1 MSTDGLEMKRSYP
14 MRETKKENAESSTGK
29 ATSVID
35 YIVQR
40 LADEG
45 ITDCFGVPGD
55 YAFPVCDA
63 VDRNPKIRWVGCSN
77 ELNASYAADGYA
89 RVRGAAMLSTTYAV
103 GELSAINGVM
113 GAKAERSLV
122 YHVVGMPSYQNQRL
136 HKIMH
141 HTFGD
146 GVFGNFVNISAQAA
160 CCHAVID
167 PDNCMIEME
176 RVIAEARRNNQP
188 AYIVVPA
195 DYARAPV
202 TPTEVSP
209 VTLKSDE
216 ASLKK
221 AVAAIAERVR
231 GAKSIVAFP
240 AFTVARLRL
249 QKEARQAIEALGC
262 PFATT
267 TMEKCIIDESHP
279 QFAGLYAGALSA
291 EKTRKI
297 VEDAELVLDLGGISL
312 NDETTA
318 GFSGRLDP
326 ARFVSIGLN
335 DVRIGE
341 QVFGNVRLPD
351 VLAALAK
358 LKSPAPPY
366 RRTPEQAQPVNG
378 KPSDKITMDPLYPRY
393 AAFIRP
399 GDTIV
404 LETGSSSLG
413 LPPMTLPDDVQV
425 HIQMLWGSIG
435 WATGAA
441 FGIAL
446 ADPNRRTILIT
457 GEGSHQLTANEIG
470 NMGRY
475 GANPIILVLN
485 NDGYMVERALEP
497 NPDWSYNDLAKW
509 RYADLP
515 RALGCADWVT
525 ARVETLGELDAAM
538 KAARES
544 RSGAYIEV
552 IGGRMDMPKAL
563 AFAHTRIKELY
574 GDAAV

>member
-1 MSTDGLEMKRSYP
+1 
-14 MRETKKENAESSTGK
+14 
-29 ATSVID
+29 
-35 YIVQR
+35 
-40 LADEG
+40 
-45 ITDCFGVPGD
+45 
-55 YAFPVCDA
+55 
-63 VDRNPKIRWVGCSN
+63 
-77 ELNASYAADGYA
+77 
-89 RVRGAAMLSTTYAV
+89 MLSTTYAV

-122 YHVVGMPSYQNQRL
+122 YHVVGMPSYQNQRVHRKL
-136 HKIMH
+136 H

-176 RVIAEARRNNQP
+176 RVISEARRNNQP
-188 AYIVVPA
+188 AYIVVPG
-195 DYARAPV
+195 DYALAPV
-202 TPTEVSP
+202 TPTEVRP
-209 VTLKSDE
+209 VTLKSNQ
-216 ASLKK
+216 ASLEK
-221 AVAAIAERVR
+221 AVAAIAERIRV
-231 GAKSIVAFP
+231 AKSIVAFP
-240 AFTVARLRL
+240 AFPLARLRL

-279 QFAGLYAGALSA
+279 QFAGLYAGAVSA
-291 EKTRKI
+291 EKTRQI
-297 VEDAELVLDLGGISL
+297 VEGAELVLDLGGISL

-318 GFSGRLDP
+318 GFSGRLDS
-326 ARFVSIGLN
+326 ARFVSVALN
-335 DVRIGE
+335 DVRIGQ
-341 QVFGNVRLPD
+341 QVFGNVRLAD

-358 LKSPAPPY
+358 FKSPAVPY
-366 RRTPEQAQPVNG
+366 RRTSEQAQRVGG
-378 KPSDKITMDPLYPRY
+378 KPADKITMDPLYSRY

-399 GDTIV
+399 GDNVV
-404 LETGSSSLG
+404 LESGSSSLG
-413 LPPMTLPDDVQV
+413 LPPMTLADDVRV

-441 FGIAL
+441 FGVAL
-446 ADPNRRTILIT
+446 ADPKRRTILIT

-515 RALGCADWVT
+515 QALGCTDWIT
-525 ARVETLGELDAAM
+525 ARVETIGELDAAM

-544 RSGAYIEV
+544 KSGAYIEV

-574 GDAAV
+574 GSDAA

>member
-1 MSTDGLEMKRSYP
+1 MMT
-14 MRETKKENAESSTGK
+14 TK
-29 ATSVID
+29 ATTVID

-45 ITDCFGVPGD
+45 IQHCFGVPGD
-55 YAFPVCDA
+55 YAFPVGDA
-63 VDRNPKIRWVGCSN
+63 VDRNPNIKWTGCSN

-122 YHVVGMPSYQNQRL
+122 FHVVGMPSYQNQRL
-136 HKIMH
+136 RKTMH

-146 GVFGNFVNISAQAA
+146 GDFGNFINISAQAA
-160 CCHAVID
+160 CCHAVIN
-167 PDNCMIEME
+167 PDNCVIEME

-188 AYIVVPA
+188 AYIVVPS
-195 DYARAPV
+195 DYAQAPV
-202 TPTEVSP
+202 APTEVRP
-209 VTLKSDE
+209 VTLKSNE
-216 ASLKK
+216 SSLKK
-221 AVAAIAERVR
+221 AVAAIAERLKA
-231 GAKSIVAFP
+231 AKSVVALP
-240 AFTVARLRL
+240 AFTLSRLGL

-267 TMEKCIIDESHP
+267 SMEKCIIDESHP
-279 QFAGLYAGALSA
+279 QFAGMYAGALST
-291 EKTRKI
+291 KGTREI
-297 VEDAELVLDLGGISL
+297 VEGAELVLDLGGVSL
-312 NDETTA
+312 NDETTT
-318 GFSGRLDP
+318 GFSARLDP
-326 ARFVSIGLN
+326 ARFVTIGLN
-335 DVRIGE
+335 DVRTGE
-341 QVFGNVRLPD
+341 QVFGNVRLAD
-351 VLAALAK
+351 TLAALAK
-358 LKSPAPPY
+358 LISSAPPY
-366 RRTPEQAQPVNG
+366 KRTPEQAPGVNG
-378 KPSDKITMDPLYPRY
+378 NSSDKITMDALYPRY

-399 GDTIV
+399 GDNVV
-404 LETGSSSLG
+404 LESGSSSFG
-413 LPPMTLPDDVQV
+413 VPPITLPDDVQV

-446 ADPNRRTILIT
+446 ADPKRKTILIT

-475 GANPIILVLN
+475 GANPIILCLN

-509 RYADLP
+509 RYADVP
-515 RALGCADWVT
+515 HALGCTDWFT
-525 ARVETLGELDAAM
+525 ARVETLGELDAAL

-544 RSGAYIEV
+544 KSGAYIEV
-552 IGGRMDMPKAL
+552 IGGRMDMPKGL
-563 AFAHTRIKELY
+563 AFAHTRLKDLY
-574 GDAAV
+574 GDTP